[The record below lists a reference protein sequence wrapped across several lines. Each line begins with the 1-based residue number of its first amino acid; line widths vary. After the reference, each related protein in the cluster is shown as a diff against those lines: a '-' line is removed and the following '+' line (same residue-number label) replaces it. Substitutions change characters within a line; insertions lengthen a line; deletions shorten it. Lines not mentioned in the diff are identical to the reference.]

1 MLFYLFILVFICIT
15 AGIFSLYHYKKAGE
29 KLFAIFW
36 GILLFILYAC
46 KNNNVGFANGHETEL
61 IYDIIMEEANKIVD
75 VEKLEI
81 ENKLILSMAIRLRA
95 EKYMKEKILS
105 DVPNGTSIIN
115 DIYSK
120 KNQSA
125 WMIKAY
131 RKYINDGVMNTLEL
145 VAMIT
150 PENIHLNSFMF
161 EPILDM
167 SLKHLYDL
175 YQMVKGFSAE

>member
-1 MLFYLFILVFICIT
+1 MRLGEFIWQENINMDELRLDLSNCY
-15 AGIFSLYHYKKAGE
+15 GIQKMNTSIDYS
-29 KLFAIFW
+29 
-36 GILLFILYAC
+36 
-46 KNNNVGFANGHETEL
+46 NNNVAI
-61 IYDIIMEEANKIVD
+61 IY
-75 VEKLEI
+75 
-81 ENKLILSMAIRLRA
+81 
-95 EKYMKEKILS
+95 
-105 DVPNGTSIIN
+105 VPNGNDVIN

-131 RKYINDGVMNTLEL
+131 RKHINDGAMNTLEL

-167 SLKHLYDL
+167 SLKHLHDL
-175 YQMVKGFSAE
+175 YQTVEGFSV